1 MGGRGGSKSNF
12 RSFPIYAISNKV
24 EECRRGGL
32 DIYHQNEVM
41 FLGGENANPVTIHVY
56 FGCFFRCM
64 GSTSVDVFQFDC
76 SSAEV
81 EIIAFDY

>member
-1 MGGRGGSKSNF
+1 
-12 RSFPIYAISNKV
+12 
-24 EECRRGGL
+24 
-32 DIYHQNEVM
+32 M